1 MRDPK
6 AVALFQEMLRKTEAG
21 KMAWQPS
28 GDPAIFVASMLGKY
42 TLRLLEYT
50 SQNNWGEPSG
60 PPSVLV
66 DDEKGNVIVE
76 INNTVEEVEAADLQ
90 ALFRFAKRI
99 ALRTDDKLD
108 ELLEGLKKADR

>member
-1 MRDPK
+1 
-6 AVALFQEMLRKTEAG
+6 
-21 KMAWQPS
+21 
-28 GDPAIFVASMLGKY
+28 MLGKY

-50 SQNNWGEPSG
+50 SRDRWGEFIG

-66 DDEKGNVIVE
+66 QDENGNVIVE
-76 INNTVEEVEAADLQ
+76 INNTVEQVEAADLN

-108 ELLEGLKKADR
+108 ELLAGLKKADNDPDIPF

>member
-42 TLRLLEYT
+42 TLRLFEYT
-50 SQNNWGEPSG
+50 SQNSWGEPSG
-60 PPSVLV
+60 PPSVMV
-66 DDEKGNVIVE
+66 EDDKGNVIVE
-76 INNTVEEVEAADLQ
+76 INSTVEEIEVDELNV
-90 ALFRFAKRI
+90 LFRFAKRI
-99 ALRTDDKLD
+99 ALQTDDKLD
-108 ELLEGLKKADR
+108 ELIAGLKRAQ